1 MVTRSARLLQKASS
15 GFQRERVSYREIVD
29 FELVHASKACWT
41 DAIKYGKSMALIC
54 NMFRY
59 FNPHD
64 LIVLLSEQNVSPLPS
79 VGLVFGKILSLRA
92 AKILKLAGLAEL
104 VIL

>member
-1 MVTRSARLLQKASS
+1 
-15 GFQRERVSYREIVD
+15 
-29 FELVHASKACWT
+29 
-41 DAIKYGKSMALIC
+41 
-54 NMFRY
+54 
-59 FNPHD
+59 
-64 LIVLLSEQNVSPLPS
+64 VSPLPS